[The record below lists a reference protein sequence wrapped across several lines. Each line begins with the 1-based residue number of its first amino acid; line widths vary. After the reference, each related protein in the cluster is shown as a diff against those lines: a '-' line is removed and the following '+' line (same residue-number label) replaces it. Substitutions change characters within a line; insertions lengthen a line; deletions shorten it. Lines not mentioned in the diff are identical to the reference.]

1 LTEQELLREALQEK
15 LFSAE
20 KRISALRLVLI
31 LFNSIIYL
39 LFMGND
45 GYSTLGLAI
54 VVAAS
59 IYSILILTFELY
71 RKFAVL
77 RNVYFT
83 TVVDSTLIF
92 LWIIA
97 TGFME
102 SPFYVVWYISIIG
115 VAYRYSLTITIW
127 TTVIYL
133 LLYMLV
139 FYIDPGGSTSIS
151 IEQLLVRMGYIPLA
165 GMLGMYISLEISDQI
180 DDKIKIVRKDAELRA
195 AHNQL
200 EQKVEERTEQLSVIN
215 KDLVD
220 SMNYAKRIQLA
231 ILPSNESLKTAFP
244 ESFVI
249 NLARDVISGDFYWIH
264 QTEEARYFAVVDCT
278 GHGVPG
284 ALMSMIAN
292 NLLNKM
298 VIENGVS
305 DPGKALKKM
314 DLALAKLVKSKQS
327 SDAVNDGMD
336 MILGVINSKN
346 ELSYA
351 GAYGLGVMISD
362 GKLQELNTT
371 KSSIGGLITSDEKFF
386 ETHTTQLKK
395 GDSLYFYSDGFQDQ
409 FGGVRGKKFLR
420 KNLFKLLLEQSQL
433 TPTEQQYNIVHKFHQ
448 WKGDEQQTDDVTVLG
463 FKV

>member
-102 SPFYVVWYISIIG
+102 SPFYVVWYVSIIG

-264 QTEEARYFAVVDCT
+264 MEFQ
-278 GHGVPG
+278 
-284 ALMSMIAN
+284 AL
-292 NLLNKM
+292 
-298 VIENGVS
+298 
-305 DPGKALKKM
+305 
-314 DLALAKLVKSKQS
+314 
-327 SDAVNDGMD
+327 
-336 MILGVINSKN
+336 
-346 ELSYA
+346 
-351 GAYGLGVMISD
+351 
-362 GKLQELNTT
+362 
-371 KSSIGGLITSDEKFF
+371 
-386 ETHTTQLKK
+386 
-395 GDSLYFYSDGFQDQ
+395 
-409 FGGVRGKKFLR
+409 
-420 KNLFKLLLEQSQL
+420 
-433 TPTEQQYNIVHKFHQ
+433 
-448 WKGDEQQTDDVTVLG
+448 
-463 FKV
+463 